1 MALSCDI
8 RIASEDSNFGQ
19 PEINLGLIPG
29 GGGTQRLTKIVGYGH
44 AMELILTGDMIPAN
58 RALEIGLVNS
68 VVPSSKLRG
77 VVIALATKIAEKS
90 PYTIKVAKRAI
101 RSALD
106 LPLTQ
111 GILAERSEFVALF
124 DTEDSSIGVE
134 AFLSK
139 QKPEWVGR

>member
-68 VVPSSKLRG
+68 VVSSSKLRG
-77 VVIALATKIAEKS
+77 EVIALATKIAEKS

-139 QKPEWVGR
+139 QKPEWVGK

>member
-1 MALSCDI
+1 MVDGYALGGGTELALSCDI

-44 AMELILTGDMIPAN
+44 AMELILTGDMIPAT

-77 VVIALATKIAEKS
+77 
-90 PYTIKVAKRAI
+90 R
-101 RSALD
+101 
-106 LPLTQ
+106 
-111 GILAERSEFVALF
+111 
-124 DTEDSSIGVE
+124 
-134 AFLSK
+134 
-139 QKPEWVGR
+139 

>member
-77 VVIALATKIAEKS
+77 EVIALATKIAEKS

>member
-1 MALSCDI
+1 
-8 RIASEDSNFGQ
+8 
-19 PEINLGLIPG
+19 
-29 GGGTQRLTKIVGYGH
+29 
-44 AMELILTGDMIPAN
+44 MIPAN

-68 VVPSSKLRG
+68 VAPSSKLRG
-77 VVIALATKIAEKS
+77 EVIALATKIAEKS